1 MIIFFGPAGAGKSIQ
16 GQILAARQGWRWLS
30 MGQLLR
36 DTRDTETFSI
46 MQKGELVSDDK
57 IYGIVSNALNNVAN
71 INNVIL
77 DGFPR
82 QLEQARWLIDNQLP
96 NGYSIDLVVVL
107 DVPKDELMKRLE
119 LRGRAD
125 DTSQAIDERLQT
137 YQNEMSPILD
147 YFNEKNVNI
156 AHVDG
161 VGTVGQVH
169 DRIIEELAACKLV

>member
-1 MIIFFGPAGAGKSIQ
+1 MVIFFGPAGAGKSIQ
-16 GQILAARQGWRWLS
+16 GQVLAARQGWRWLS

-36 DTRDTETFSI
+36 DTRDTEMFNI
-46 MQKGELVSDDK
+46 MQKGELVSNDK
-57 IYGIVSNALNNVAN
+57 IYGIVSSALNDVAN
-71 INNVIL
+71 MNNVIL

-82 QLEQARWLIDNQLP
+82 QLEQARWLIDNQSS
-96 NGYSIDLVVVL
+96 NGYSVDLVVVL
-107 DVPKDELMKRLE
+107 DVPKDELMKRLA

-169 DRIIEELAACKLV
+169 DRIVEELVACKLV

>member
-1 MIIFFGPAGAGKSIQ
+1 MIVFFGPAGAGKSIQ

-36 DTRDTETFSI
+36 DTRDIELFNT
-46 MQKGELVSDDK
+46 MQKGELISDEK
-57 IYGIVSNALNNVAN
+57 AYEIVSSALGNIAN

-82 QLEQARWLIDNQLP
+82 QLEQARWLIDNQIP
-96 NGYSIDLVVVL
+96 NGFSIDLVVVL

-125 DTSQAIDERLQT
+125 DTAQAIDERLQT
-137 YQNEMSPILD
+137 YQNEMYPILD

-156 AHVDG
+156 VHIDG
-161 VGTVGQVH
+161 VGTVDQVH
-169 DRIIEELAACKLV
+169 DRIMEKLIVCKLV